1 MAGASPAVT
10 VLAIDTSARRRI
22 VCLRTETDGEIASA
36 FVEVDADVDRVLPA
50 ALASLGDGLTHVVV
64 VVGPGSY
71 TGVRA
76 GMAAA
81 LGVAHARALPLHGAG
96 SLDIVAAAAGA
107 TGADHGWALVEAG
120 RGAAFAARFSS
131 GAAGAWARVD
141 LDAFVADDL
150 VFSADP
156 LSVVGLH
163 RVDPASGLARA
174 VPAALARPPLRLDAL
189 QAVYPG

>member
-1 MAGASPAVT
+1 MT

-22 VCLRTETDGEIASA
+22 VCIRAEPDGEIVSA
-36 FVEVDADVDRVLPA
+36 LMEEDVDVDRALPA
-50 ALASLGDGLTHVVV
+50 ALAPLGDGLTQVVV

-96 SLDIVAAAAGA
+96 SLDVVAAAAAA

-120 RGAAFAARFSS
+120 RGAAFAARFNG
-131 GAAGAWARVD
+131 GAAGEWARVD
-141 LDAFVADDL
+141 LDSFVADDG
-150 VFSADP
+150 VYSADP
-156 LSVVGLH
+156 LPIAGLH
-163 RVDPASGLARA
+163 RVDPVSGLARA
-174 VPAALARPPLRLDAL
+174 IPAALTRPPLRPDAL